1 MQKKGWRIGARL
13 FAGFFLLI
21 ALMAAIAAVS
31 YLGLNSVE
39 GVVQDIFTRSLPGL
53 DALDQADRDLQQL
66 LVAERSLLLA
76 DPGSKAYDGFMADYK
91 ENLKQ
96 SAERV
101 DTYASLVPSE
111 RARSL
116 VEQYR
121 SARADWEMA
130 SANVLRLLSTGSES
144 GREAARKLSLGSAAE
159 KFEAMREF
167 LNQSEELVLSDAAAA
182 SQSAEK
188 TTNGS
193 QLFLVALA
201 ALSIVL
207 ATIIAVLLT
216 RGITIPL
223 RESVRLANL
232 IAQGTL
238 NVEVGKEFTGR
249 ADETGDLSRALDGM
263 VTNLKN
269 VVGQVKQVS
278 DYLADSSQAASA
290 TAEQLSEGAT
300 EQAASAEEVS
310 SSMEE
315 MDANIKQNADNAQQT
330 ESIARKTAESAT
342 ETGKAVNEAVGAMQ
356 LISEKIN
363 IIEEIARQTN
373 LLALNAAIEA
383 ARAGEHGKGFA
394 VVASEVRKLA
404 ERSQSAAAEII
415 DISRTNVEV
424 AARAGDMLSAL
435 VPDIRHTAELVQE
448 INAAS
453 NEQSAGVDQI
463 NKAISQLDNV
473 IQQNATSSEEL
484 ASSSEELASQAESLQ
499 ETVAYFTLEEETPRL
514 LSATAGAG
522 GNNGAE
528 RSNGSGR
535 RIEKEVNAITTAD

>member
-1 MQKKGWRIGARL
+1 
-13 FAGFFLLI
+13 
-21 ALMAAIAAVS
+21 MAAIAAVS
-31 YLGLNSVE
+31 YLGLNAVE

-101 DTYASLVPSE
+101 DAYASLVRSE
-111 RARSL
+111 GARSL

-130 SANVLRLLSTGSES
+130 SANVLRLLATGSES

-167 LNQSEELVLSDAAAA
+167 LNQSEELVLAEAAAA

-188 TTNGS
+188 TASGS
-193 QLFLVALA
+193 RLFLLVLA

-232 IAQGTL
+232 IAQGSL
-238 NVEVGKEFTGR
+238 AVEVGKEFTGR

-263 VTNLKN
+263 VENLKN
-269 VVGQVKQVS
+269 IVGQVKQVS
-278 DYLADSSQAASA
+278 DYLVDSSQAASA

-342 ETGKAVNEAVGAMQ
+342 ETGKAVNEAVGAMH

-453 NEQSAGVDQI
+453 NEQSSGVDQI

-473 IQQNATSSEEL
+473 IQQNATSAEEL

-499 ETVAYFTLEEETPRL
+499 DTVAYFTLEEVAPRL
-514 LSATAGAG
+514 LSAPAGTEKK
-522 GNNGAE
+522 NGSD
-528 RSNGSGR
+528 RSNGSGIR
-535 RIEKEVNAITTAD
+535 QKEAMHPMTSAE